1 MAQSFANILDYY
13 FVANICICILF
24 FYTQTVDFVEGYYF
38 KFVKNYGHINFVT
51 IKNKEQKERNGHRT
65 T

>member
-1 MAQSFANILDYY
+1 MHS
-13 FVANICICILF
+13 F
-24 FYTQTVDFVEGYYF
+24 FYTQTVDYVGGYYF